1 MEQIA
6 KQKGS
11 VMIMAEYIDREALL
25 RSPIRIDNYDKE
37 NGNENFVFGIEAV
50 LEYAE
55 HIPTADVVEVKRGK
69 WKVDETH
76 DYEPY
81 CSLCGH
87 EPIAGEKYNYCPD
100 CGADMRG
107 DSK

>member
-1 MEQIA
+1 MSRYINAVIA
-6 KQKGS
+6 
-11 VMIMAEYIDREALL
+11 AEKI
-25 RSPIRIDNYDKE
+25 
-37 NGNENFVFGIEAV
+37 
-50 LEYAE
+50 LEKHNIPFSELVDTFAE
-55 HIPTADVVEVKRGK
+55 IPSADVVEVKRGE

-107 DSK
+107 NE

>member
-37 NGNENFVFGIEAV
+37 NGNENFVFGIETV
-50 LEYAE
+50 GQTIFSE
-55 HIPTADVVEVKRGK
+55 
-69 WKVDETH
+69 
-76 DYEPY
+76 
-81 CSLCGH
+81 
-87 EPIAGEKYNYCPD
+87 
-100 CGADMRG
+100 
-107 DSK
+107 

>member
-1 MEQIA
+1 M
-6 KQKGS
+6 S
-11 VMIMAEYIDREALL
+11 RYIDADTLSENIIRRVNNSLIRYWLL
-25 RSPIRIDNYDKE
+25 SMVSDQPS
-37 NGNENFVFGIEAV
+37 
-50 LEYAE
+50 
-55 HIPTADVVEVKRGK
+55 ADVVEVKRGE

-81 CSLCGH
+81 CSLYGH

-107 DSK
+107 

>member
-1 MEQIA
+1 MSRYIERYKLINELQHLPEQERLEFM
-6 KQKGS
+6 G
-11 VMIMAEYIDREALL
+11 V
-25 RSPIRIDNYDKE
+25 YDCVKTT
-37 NGNENFVFGIEAV
+37 
-50 LEYAE
+50 
-55 HIPTADVVEVKRGK
+55 PTADVVEVKRGE

-107 DSK
+107 

>member
-1 MEQIA
+1 MS
-6 KQKGS
+6 K
-11 VMIMAEYIDREALL
+11 YIDADKLIEDVRRKRGLHEIIKGVIYSFL
-25 RSPIRIDNYDKE
+25 YD
-37 NGNENFVFGIEAV
+37 A
-50 LEYAE
+50 
-55 HIPTADVVEVKRGK
+55 PTADVVEVKRGE

-107 DSK
+107 NE

>member
-1 MEQIA
+1 MRMS
-6 KQKGS
+6 K
-11 VMIMAEYIDREALL
+11 YIDADKLIEDVRRKRGLHEIIKGVIYSFL
-25 RSPIRIDNYDKE
+25 YD
-37 NGNENFVFGIEAV
+37 A
-50 LEYAE
+50 
-55 HIPTADVVEVKRGK
+55 PTADVVEVKRGE

-107 DSK
+107 NE

>member
-1 MEQIA
+1 M
-6 KQKGS
+6 S
-11 VMIMAEYIDREALL
+11 RYIDA
-25 RSPIRIDNYDKE
+25 DKL
-37 NGNENFVFGIEAV
+37 IEDVRRKRGLHEIIKGVIYSFLHDA
-50 LEYAE
+50 
-55 HIPTADVVEVKRGK
+55 PTADVVEVKRGK

-107 DSK
+107 DKR

>member
-1 MEQIA
+1 M
-6 KQKGS
+6 S
-11 VMIMAEYIDREALL
+11 RYIDADTLSENIIRRVNNSLIRHWLL
-25 RSPIRIDNYDKE
+25 PMVSDQPS
-37 NGNENFVFGIEAV
+37 
-50 LEYAE
+50 
-55 HIPTADVVEVKRGK
+55 ADVVEVKRGE

-107 DSK
+107 NE

>member
-1 MEQIA
+1 M
-6 KQKGS
+6 S
-11 VMIMAEYIDREALL
+11 RYIDA
-25 RSPIRIDNYDKE
+25 DKL
-37 NGNENFVFGIEAV
+37 IEDVRRKRGLHEIIKGVIYSFLHDA
-50 LEYAE
+50 
-55 HIPTADVVEVKRGK
+55 PTADVVEVKHGE

-107 DSK
+107 ISGER

>member
-1 MEQIA
+1 MSRYINAVIA
-6 KQKGS
+6 
-11 VMIMAEYIDREALL
+11 AENISEKHNISLSELVDT
-25 RSPIRIDNYDKE
+25 
-37 NGNENFVFGIEAV
+37 F
-50 LEYAE
+50 AE
-55 HIPTADVVEVKRGK
+55 MPSADVVEVKHGK

-107 DSK
+107 L

>member
-1 MEQIA
+1 M
-6 KQKGS
+6 S
-11 VMIMAEYIDREALL
+11 RYIDADKLSENIIRQVNNPMIRNWLL
-25 RSPIRIDNYDKE
+25 AMVNDQ
-37 NGNENFVFGIEAV
+37 
-50 LEYAE
+50 
-55 HIPTADVVEVKRGK
+55 PTVDVVEVKHGK

-107 DSK
+107 TSGER

>member
-1 MEQIA
+1 MNDD
-6 KQKGS
+6 
-11 VMIMAEYIDREALL
+11 YISR
-25 RSPIRIDNYDKE
+25 K
-37 NGNENFVFGIEAV
+37 AV
-50 LEYAE
+50 LKMIDDAE
-55 HIPTADVVEVKRGK
+55 PMNWTDSESEIQAETDYDLFREMIEEQPATDVVEVKRGE

-100 CGADMRG
+100 CGAEMRG

>member
-1 MEQIA
+1 MSRYINAVIA
-6 KQKGS
+6 
-11 VMIMAEYIDREALL
+11 AEKISEKHNIPFSDLV
-25 RSPIRIDNYDKE
+25 DT
-37 NGNENFVFGIEAV
+37 FVE
-50 LEYAE
+50 
-55 HIPTADVVEVKRGK
+55 IPSADVVEVKRGE

-107 DSK
+107 NE

>member
-1 MEQIA
+1 M
-6 KQKGS
+6 S
-11 VMIMAEYIDREALL
+11 RYIDA
-25 RSPIRIDNYDKE
+25 DKL
-37 NGNENFVFGIEAV
+37 IEDVRRKRGLHEIIKGVIYSFLHDA
-50 LEYAE
+50 
-55 HIPTADVVEVKRGK
+55 PTADVVESKRGE

-100 CGADMRG
+100 CGAEMRG
-107 DSK
+107 DKQ

>member
-1 MEQIA
+1 MSRYINAVIA
-6 KQKGS
+6 
-11 VMIMAEYIDREALL
+11 AENISEKHNISLSELVDT
-25 RSPIRIDNYDKE
+25 
-37 NGNENFVFGIEAV
+37 F
-50 LEYAE
+50 AE
-55 HIPTADVVEVKRGK
+55 MPSADVVEVKHGK

-107 DSK
+107 TSSEK

>member
-1 MEQIA
+1 MRKYIEQ
-6 KQKGS
+6 
-11 VMIMAEYIDREALL
+11 
-25 RSPIRIDNYDKE
+25 
-37 NGNENFVFGIEAV
+37 EAV
-50 LEYAE
+50 MRTARDGYHSDFGRSMADLTSLSEVLEDT
-55 HIPTADVVEVKRGK
+55 PTADVVEVKRGK

-107 DSK
+107 ISGEI

>member
-1 MEQIA
+1 MSKYINVLIA
-6 KQKGS
+6 
-11 VMIMAEYIDREALL
+11 AEKISEKHNIPFSELVDT
-25 RSPIRIDNYDKE
+25 
-37 NGNENFVFGIEAV
+37 F
-50 LEYAE
+50 AE
-55 HIPTADVVEVKRGK
+55 IPSADVVEVKRGE

>member
-1 MEQIA
+1 MNRYIDADKAKEQIVNSFVTDIFCLTDDEVGRA
-6 KQKGS
+6 DKA
-11 VMIMAEYIDREALL
+11 ILDEID
-25 RSPIRIDNYDKE
+25 K
-37 NGNENFVFGIEAV
+37 V
-50 LEYAE
+50 
-55 HIPTADVVEVKRGK
+55 PTADVVEVKRGK

-107 DSK
+107 DKR

>member
-1 MEQIA
+1 MS
-6 KQKGS
+6 K
-11 VMIMAEYIDREALL
+11 YIDVVIA
-25 RSPIRIDNYDKE
+25 
-37 NGNENFVFGIEAV
+37 
-50 LEYAE
+50 AE
-55 HIPTADVVEVKRGK
+55 KISEKHNIPLSELVDTFAEIPTADVVEVKPGK

>member
-1 MEQIA
+1 MS
-6 KQKGS
+6 K
-11 VMIMAEYIDREALL
+11 YID
-25 RSPIRIDNYDKE
+25 
-37 NGNENFVFGIEAV
+37 AV
-50 LEYAE
+50 IAAKKISEKHNISLSELVDTFAE
-55 HIPTADVVEVKRGK
+55 MPSADVVEVKRGE

-100 CGADMRG
+100 CGAEMMG
-107 DSK
+107 DSQ